1 MINNI
6 LIIYEEELY
15 ADGLITIIND
25 IDSNVSVTK
34 KILYN
39 DLEQSIDYDEF
50 DVVILSKTANMDMD
64 YVCPIIKSHN
74 PNCKVVI
81 LSRNF
86 SKEDMKKFIEH
97 SVDAVICKKYSSAK
111 IKQIMGL
118 IMMGEN
124 YYPPELIP
132 LTASK
137 NILSKQQ
144 LKIVDLMRYGY
155 SNKQIAYEL
164 KISESTVKA
173 HVTMILRKLDVVN
186 RIQAIRKVFELGL
199 LSANSNPQ

>member
-1 MINNI
+1 MVNDI

-15 ADGLITIIND
+15 ADGLISIIKD
-25 IDSNVSVTK
+25 INPEVKTSK
-34 KILYN
+34 RMLYE
-39 DLEQSIDYDEF
+39 DLEQSIGYDEF
-50 DVVILSKTANMDMD
+50 DVVIVSKSTTMNMD
-64 YVCPIIKSHN
+64 YVCPLIKNHN
-74 PNCKVVI
+74 PNCKIVV
-81 LSRNF
+81 LARNF
-86 SKEDMKKFIEH
+86 SKDDMKKFMEH
-97 SVDAVICKKYSSAK
+97 CVDGVICKKYSSAK

-118 IMMGEN
+118 ILIGEN

-137 NILSKQQ
+137 NILSNQQ

-164 KISESTVKA
+164 GITESTVKA

-199 LSANSNPQ
+199 LNVTSSPQ

>member
-132 LTASK
+132 LTTSK

>member
-199 LSANSNPQ
+199 LSVNSNPQ

>member
-86 SKEDMKKFIEH
+86 SKEDMKKFLEH
-97 SVDAVICKKYSSAK
+97 GVDAVICKKYSSAK